1 MKKIFCYLL
10 TPVLV
15 ANLSL
20 LAFAEQDVDTD
31 GPLTATASRRHNGK
45 ARTTAYSSV
54 SSGEYEMQNGW
65 YVLNVSVPNP
75 ATPPPYQKHQ
85 NFTQG
90 TVFDSLFAAGRHRDM
105 SKTSASSTI
114 SGHDQDGNYHS
125 ASAWVRDS

>member
-54 SSGEYEMQNGW
+54 SSGEYEMQSGW
-65 YVLNVSVPNP
+65 YVLKRAMNCPTTNYLSV
-75 ATPPPYQKHQ
+75 
-85 NFTQG
+85 
-90 TVFDSLFAAGRHRDM
+90 
-105 SKTSASSTI
+105 
-114 SGHDQDGNYHS
+114 
-125 ASAWVRDS
+125 